1 MTASSQAD
9 TQRAGRLRGL
19 FRAMISGDRLVR
31 SSKDA
36 ELFFE
41 AVRLNASPTTCFES
55 IIAGKQGLNVVRA
68 SVRVNLEPQ
77 FILTHTLPFLQCMSD
92 PAIKSLGDGQL
103 LHMFLA
109 AIVDPPTLWNTLVTM
124 ANGNQIKGDNLLSL
138 AWLAL
143 EIVLL
148 PSGMGINLLS
158 DVETISNRGILH
170 EVTEHPIREL
180 GYRIK
185 NALQLGRSPDP
196 EHGASA
202 PGGRHDNDHVNFHDI
217 SIYPTTDEFLS
228 TEQPYFRTAEEVFK
242 ADAASRPG
250 LHLDNQFRLLRED
263 MLAELREDLQVAIG
277 AKKAKRAPDWL
288 GGLEPIGLDVGD
300 QKRYRTCTLRL
311 KCLKGLKFLH
321 DLHSEA
327 RKKFLMDNANCFK
340 HQSFGVML
348 NGKEILGFAFID
360 RDIDLLAMSPP
371 VVCLQFTDDQGLR
384 KALMGLKLQR
394 PDDLRFVLVG
404 TPVFAYEP
412 VLKALKEIKQL
423 PLHQILVDP
432 AAPENDLTTS
442 LDPRLQRCVEEL
454 DQAADRLGPDGAVA
468 LPMSSPQVR
477 VDGSQLDSITL
488 ALKKAIAI
496 IQGPPGT
503 GKSFTGAHI
512 AKTFHRAGMRLLVI
526 SYTNHALNQFT
537 EDLLDVGIPAD
548 AVIRVGGSKAKCTPR
563 TQSLLL
569 SEQRGGHR
577 RSFEARSIIETMKL
591 EAEAASDD
599 LNKAFQSYLNAS
611 ITWNEVSEYLEFSD
625 ERFYQAF
632 RLPSGDDADDPGWKQ
647 AGKDGKEVQPNYL
660 YQRWIRGD
668 NPGIFSRE
676 IPATSHFVWNMN
688 QAEREQ
694 QLHEWQVAILGET
707 VASVAGHADNF
718 NKIQDKIDIQFKEA
732 DRNTLLQKT
741 VITCTTT
748 GAAIYSRL
756 IRAAQPDVIIVEE
769 AGEILESH
777 ILTALASTVK
787 QVVLIGD
794 HKQLRPKI
802 NNYML
807 SVEKGNGFDLNCSL
821 FERMILQGAAH
832 TTLQKQ
838 HRMAREI
845 SRFPRALT
853 YPDLLDGP
861 KTENRPLIRGL
872 QDRVIFV
879 NHGRQEESDKSLKD
893 RRDPTVK
900 ESKKNLFEVEMVLS
914 CVKYLGQQGYS
925 NSQIVVL
932 APYLGQIRVLQDLFQ
947 ANKQDP
953 ELSEMDNRELLRAG
967 LISQAAARV
976 NQKPLRLSTVDNYQG
991 EESEIVIVSLTRS
1004 NGEGDIGFM
1013 YAPERLNVL
1022 ITRARNC
1029 LILIGNMQT
1038 FLSSKR
1044 GAATWQPFFELLK
1057 THGHLYDGL
1066 PIRCE
1071 KHPEKTALVKQPI
1084 DLTKACPDGGCTDP
1098 CNATLRCG
1106 IHKCKSRCHRITD
1119 HSKAECREILERL
1132 CNRKHKTRITCSR
1145 RKEGC
1150 DECFKEDKEQER
1162 RIRKNLEMEEER
1174 VRRQQSYERQLQ
1186 ENEERR
1192 IRRDLKLE
1200 EDRLQRQEE
1209 YKRQL
1214 QDIEDKIDLQR
1225 RVLKY
1230 QAEAEDEKTT
1240 LKRREEEL
1248 RALEKSLK
1256 NMQKQKQ
1263 QQAEAKARAAQ
1274 KALERQAK
1282 AARGQA
1288 TDSSDCVDSNS
1299 ARAEWEHL
1307 KTSEGAASK
1316 PMDEL
1321 MIMIGLEDVKQSF
1334 LSIKSK
1340 IDTAVRQGISLSKER
1355 FGCCM
1360 LGNPG
1365 TGKTTVARLYAQF
1378 LTQVGVIP
1386 GDCFKETTGSGLT
1399 NLGVSGCKKLIDE
1412 ILANNGGVLFID
1424 EAYQLTSGN
1433 SPGGGA
1439 VLDYLLAEVEN
1450 LTGKVVFVLAGY
1462 NKQMEGL
1469 LAHNPGIPSRFPIE
1483 MKFADYTDEELL
1495 QILELKINNKYN
1507 GAVDCED
1514 GLQGLYCRIIS
1525 RRIGRGRGKEGFGN
1539 ARTVENT
1546 LAIIS
1551 KRQADRLRR
1560 ERRSSSKKTNDWLLT
1575 KEDLIGPEPSEA
1587 LSKCQAW
1594 GKLQALTGLGA
1605 VKEAVRSLV
1614 DSIQQNY
1621 KREISEQPPILY
1633 SLNKV
1638 FLGSPGTGKTTVAK
1652 LYGEILVTFGLLSK
1666 GEVVV
1671 KNPSDFVGAALGQS
1685 EQQTKGILAAAVG
1698 KVLVIDEAYG
1708 LYGGGNS
1715 QGSTSDPYKT
1725 AVIDTIVAEV
1735 QSVPGDDRCVL
1746 LLGYKDQMETM
1757 FQNVNPGLQRR
1768 FPTSSAFHFDDFS
1781 DDEMRIIFDKK
1792 VKEQGYRVTDQA
1804 AGVVMEMLKRARN
1817 RTNFGNAGEIDI
1829 LLDSAKARHQSRYSK
1844 GLAKSDA
1851 LLEAKDFDED
1861 FDRAERSETNVKKL
1875 FEGTVGQEQTILLLQ
1890 GFQETVR
1897 TFKGLAMDP
1906 KENIPFNF
1914 LFRGPPGTG
1923 KTTTAKKMGKVF
1935 YDMGFLAT
1943 AEVVE
1948 CSATDLI
1955 GMYVGHT
1962 GPKVQQLLDKALGR
1976 VLFVDE
1982 AYRLAEGH
1990 FAKEAMDEIVDSVTK
2005 EKYYKKLIIILAGY
2019 EADINRL
2026 MSVNPGLTSR
2036 FPTVVDFRPLNSE
2049 ECIAL
2054 LLQLL
2059 QRQKAQ
2065 IRSKGKDIDLTCLE
2079 KPTNLFQNSMM
2090 HQFTRVSVQENWAS
2104 ARDVQSIAK
2113 DVFNSLLR
2121 CKEELSEGCLVLK
2134 ESSILGVLQSMLSE
2148 RQSRAKSTAS
2158 ASIASQVHEALRTQ
2172 LVDPPVQ
2179 TPTTTTTES
2188 RTILEK
2194 NEDVEPVPDKAVDAE
2209 KETERVD
2216 ASELTGM
2223 GKRDAGVSDAVW
2235 EQLLR
2240 DRKAEQEKEE
2250 EYQKLKEESKK
2261 ASGAARNK
2269 IVKRLIE
2276 EERQRK
2282 LEEEKKKKLMMMG
2295 QCPVGYAWIKQASGY
2310 RCAGGSHYM
2319 SDKDVERL

>member
-1 MTASSQAD
+1 MHISLRSSTTPTMMASSQAD

-19 FRAMISGDRLVR
+19 FRAIISGDRLVR

-55 IIAGKQGLNVVRA
+55 IIAGKQGLNAVRA
-68 SVRVNLEPQ
+68 AVRVNLEHQ
-77 FILTHTLPFLQCMSD
+77 FILTHTLPFLRCMSD

-109 AIVDPPTLWNTLVTM
+109 AIVDPPTLWNTLMTM
-124 ANGNQIKGDNLLSL
+124 VKGNQIKGDNLLSL

-148 PSGMGINLLS
+148 PSGMGIDLLF
-158 DVETISNRGILH
+158 DIETISNRGILQ
-170 EVTEHPIREL
+170 EATEHPVREL

-185 NALQLGRSPDP
+185 NALQLRRSPHA
-196 EHGASA
+196 EHGASD
-202 PGGRHDNDHVNFHDI
+202 PGGRHDNDHANFHDI
-217 SIYPTTDEFLS
+217 CIYPTTDEFLS
-228 TEQPYFRTAEEVFK
+228 TEQPYFRAAEEVSK
-242 ADAASRPG
+242 ADIASRPG

-263 MLAELREDLQVAIG
+263 MLAELREDIQVAIG
-277 AKKAKRAPDWL
+277 AKKARRAPDWL
-288 GGLEPIGLDVGD
+288 GGLEPMALDVGD
-300 QKRYRTCTLRL
+300 RMRFRKCTIQMRCFRGLLEFLR
-311 KCLKGLKFLH
+311 
-321 DLHSEA
+321 DLQPEG
-327 RKKFLMDNANCFK
+327 RKKFLKDNVNCLK

-348 NGKEILGFAFID
+348 RGKEVLGFAFID
-360 RDIDLLAMSPP
+360 RNIDLLAMSPP
-371 VVCLQFTDDQGLR
+371 VVSLQFTDDQGLR
-384 KALMGLKLQR
+384 KALLGLKLQR
-394 PDDLRFVLVG
+394 HHDLRFVLVG

-412 VLKALKEIKQL
+412 VLAALKEIKQL

-432 AAPENDLTTS
+432 ATRENDLAS
-442 LDPRLQRCVEEL
+442 LDPRLQRCLEEL
-454 DQAADRLGPDGAVA
+454 EQASSQLGTDGAVT
-468 LPMSSPQVR
+468 LPMSSPEIR
-477 VDGSQLDSITL
+477 VDASQLDSIIL

-496 IQGPPGT
+496 IQGPPE
-503 GKSFTGAHI
+503 A
-512 AKTFHRAGMRLLVI
+512 M
-526 SYTNHALNQFT
+526 
-537 EDLLDVGIPAD
+537 
-548 AVIRVGGSKAKCTPR
+548 IRVGGSKAKCTVR
-563 TQSLLL
+563 TQPLLL

-577 RSFEARSIIETMKL
+577 HSYEARSIIDMMKL
-591 EAEAASDD
+591 EAEKSSED
-599 LNKAFQSYLNAS
+599 LGEAFQSYLNAS
-611 ITWNEVSEYLEFSD
+611 ITWDDLSEYLEFSD
-625 ERFYQAF
+625 EQLEFYQALC
-632 RLPSGDDADDPGWKQ
+632 LPSRDGNSESGWKQ
-647 AGKDGKEVQPNYL
+647 AGKRGKEVRPDYL
-660 YQRWIRGD
+660 YQRWIRGE
-668 NPGIFSRE
+668 NPGIFSRG
-676 IPATSHFVWNMN
+676 IPATSDFVWNMN
-688 QAEREQ
+688 RAEREQ
-694 QLHEWQVAILGET
+694 QLHKWQVAILEET
-707 VASVAGHADNF
+707 VTSVASHAESF
-718 NKIQDKIDIQFKEA
+718 NKVQEKIDIQFKEA
-732 DRNTLLQKT
+732 DRNTLLRKT

-807 SVEKGNGFDLNCSL
+807 SVEKGNGFDLNRSL

-900 ESKKNLFEVEMVLS
+900 ESKKNLFEAEMVLS

-932 APYLGQIRVLQDLFQ
+932 APYLGQIRVLQDLFL

-1004 NGEGDIGFM
+1004 NEAGDIGFM

-1057 THGHLYDGL
+1057 AHGHLYDGL
-1066 PIRCE
+1066 PVRCE
-1071 KHPEKTALVKQPI
+1071 KHPEKTALLKEPI
-1084 DLTKACPDGGCTDP
+1084 DFTQACPDGGCTDP
-1098 CNATLRCG
+1098 CNATLKCG
-1106 IHKCKSRCHRITD
+1106 IHKCKSRCHRVTD
-1119 HSKAECREILERL
+1119 HSKAECREIL
-1132 CNRKHKTRITCSR
+1132 NRVCDRQHKIRVPCSR
-1145 RKEGC
+1145 RNDDC
-1150 DECFKEDKEQER
+1150 RECVKEDKEQER
-1162 RIRKNLEMEEER
+1162 KIRLN
-1174 VRRQQSYERQLQ
+1174 
-1186 ENEERR
+1186 
-1192 IRRDLKLE
+1192 LKLE
-1200 EDRLQRQEE
+1200 ADRAQGQEE
-1209 YKRQL
+1209 YRRRL
-1214 QDIEDKIDLQR
+1214 QEIEDKIDLQR
-1225 RVLKY
+1225 RMTKY
-1230 QAEAEDEKTT
+1230 QAEEEEEKNT
-1240 LKRREEEL
+1240 LKRRQEEL
-1248 RALEKSLK
+1248 QALEKSHS
-1256 NMQKQKQ
+1256 NVEKQKQ
-1263 QQAEAKARAAQ
+1263 QQAESKARAVKRA
-1274 KALERQAK
+1274 KELQARNV
-1282 AARGQA
+1282 AELDR
-1288 TDSSDCVDSNS
+1288 DSPGGLDSDS
-1299 ARAEWEHL
+1299 AKSEWEHL
-1307 KTSEGAASK
+1307 KLVEGAVSG

-1321 MIMIGLEDVKQSF
+1321 MGMIGLEEVKQSF

-1340 IDTAVRQGISLSKER
+1340 VDTAVRQGVSLSKER

-1365 TGKTTVARLYAQF
+1365 TGKTTVARLYAKF

-1412 ILANNGGVLFID
+1412 ILTNHGGVLFID

-1469 LAHNPGIPSRFPIE
+1469 FAHNPGIPSRFTIE

-1495 QILELKINNKYN
+1495 KILELKINKKYN
-1507 GAVDCED
+1507 GAMDCED

-1546 LAIIS
+1546 LAIVS

-1560 ERRSSSKKTNDWLLT
+1560 ERRSGSKKTNDWLLT
-1575 KEDLIGPEPSEA
+1575 KEDLIGPEPSQA

-1594 GKLQALTGLGA
+1594 AKLQALIGLGA

-1652 LYGEILVTFGLLSK
+1652 LYGDILVALGLLSK
-1666 GEVVV
+1666 GEVVL
-1671 KNPSDFVGAALGQS
+1671 KSPSDFVGAALGQS

-1781 DDEMRIIFDKK
+1781 DDELRIIFDKK
-1792 VKEQGYRVTDQA
+1792 VKEQGYCVTDQA
-1804 AGVVMEMLKRARN
+1804 AGVAMEMLKRARN
-1817 RTNFGNAGEIDI
+1817 RPNFGNGGEIDI

-1851 LLEAKDFDED
+1851 VLEAKDFDED

-1875 FEGTVGQEQTILLLQ
+1875 FEGTVGQEQTIALLQ

-1897 TFKGLAMDP
+1897 TFKDLDMDP

-1955 GMYVGHT
+1955 GMYVGQT
-1962 GPKVQQLLDKALGR
+1962 GPKVQQVLDKALGR

-2005 EKYYKKLIIILAGY
+2005 EKYYKRLIIILAGY

-2036 FPTVVDFRPLNSE
+2036 FPTVVDFRPLNSK

-2054 LLQLL
+2054 LHQLL

-2079 KPTNLFQNSMM
+2079 KPTDMFQNSMVD
-2090 HQFTRVSVQENWAS
+2090 QFTRLCVQDNWAS

-2113 DVFNSLLR
+2113 DVFNGLLR
-2121 CKEELSEGCLVLK
+2121 CKEDLRKGLLVLK

-2179 TPTTTTTES
+2179 TPTTTTTET
-2188 RTILEK
+2188 RTILETNK
-2194 NEDVEPVPDKAVDAE
+2194 DEEAVPEETIEAE
-2209 KETERVD
+2209 KETVRVD
-2216 ASELTGM
+2216 PSELTGM
-2223 GKRDAGVSDAVW
+2223 GTRDAGVSDAVW

-2250 EYQKLKEESKK
+2250 EYQKLKEESRK
-2261 ASGAARNK
+2261 ASGAARDK

-2276 EERQRK
+2276 KEIQRK
-2282 LEEEKKKKLMMMG
+2282 LEEEMKKKLMMMG